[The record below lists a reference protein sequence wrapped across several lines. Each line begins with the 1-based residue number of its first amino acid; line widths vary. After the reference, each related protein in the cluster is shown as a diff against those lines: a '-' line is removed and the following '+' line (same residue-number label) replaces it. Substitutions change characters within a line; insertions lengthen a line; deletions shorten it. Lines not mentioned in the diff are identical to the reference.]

1 MTKTTYNVGDKVR
14 ILNVRGIQYAAKYFN
29 DGDIAIVKET
39 RSINPTIGLRGTT
52 GSDVYIM
59 TSELKYI
66 EKVVPVVSAKV
77 AEKIAAHGYKVGDKM
92 RMLRAGSIAG
102 GGDLTNGKVYE
113 VAEISSFGN
122 PKITDDGGDSLA
134 IVGTELGYVEKV
146 VEVAPMKAKAPSK
159 ADFEQ
164 YRVGDKVRIL
174 RVAGIMF
181 GERYWNNG
189 DTTTVTQD
197 TSRGNSLKLDRKD
210 GDSDGLII
218 TTRELRC
225 IEKVEVAT
233 KTAYESFRVGDQVRI
248 LNVAK
253 IAFGDNYWKTG
264 DITTVV
270 AVSRNGSGSLRLD
283 RKNGER
289 IGLIITERESQ
300 YLAKTYEAPVA
311 VKSTIESTPTMHTR
325 LVALEAKVA
334 EQAAKIH
341 ALETGNVDV
350 ITTTSY
356 DSQPVITFAPTAP
369 TKNVERAAVIAKAK
383 KFVTD
388 ITDEMGNGRNAHR
401 GNNTFR
407 RYMTKPVFTETGRTV
422 SVKVVGKYGSTQVF
436 ETASATAS
444 QNDTFNRHIGEA
456 IVLGR
461 ALGLDVTEFENAP
474 QPTHLVVGTITRGTH
489 VGIETTARVAN
500 GRAYDKHGKWWDE
513 KIAVSTYLRVL
524 DDTDAD
530 YGMGEF

>member
-59 TSELKYI
+59 TSELEYI
-66 EKVVPVVSAKV
+66 EKVAPERDYI
-77 AEKIAAHGYKVGDKM
+77 AEGFARHGLVVGDKV
-92 RMLRAGSIAG
+92 RVLDASRIMLGHRLHDGMVTEVIGIAPSGSPRIK
-102 GGDLTNGKVYE
+102 TRE
-113 VAEISSFGN
+113 
-122 PKITDDGGDSLA
+122 GDSHGLV
-134 IVGTELGYVEKV
+134 IMQSELEFVEKV
-146 VEVAPMKAKAPSK
+146 VEAPTQLSY
-159 ADFEQ
+159 E
-164 YRVGDKVRIL
+164 VGDKVRIL
-174 RVAGIMF
+174 NVSGIMF
-181 GERYWNNG
+181 GERYWHDG
-189 DTTTVTQD
+189 DITTVTRG
-197 TSRGNSLKLDRKD
+197 TSRGGLLHLDRKN
-210 GDSDGLII
+210 GGSCGLLIKQC
-218 TTRELRC
+218 ELSC
-225 IEKVEVAT
+225 IEKVEAPA

-248 LNVAK
+248 LDVAK
-253 IAFGDNYWKTG
+253 IAFGGNYWNTG

-350 ITTTSY
+350 ITTTSLFDDATY
-356 DSQPVITFAPTAP
+356 VAQPVISYTPSAP